1 MKLIIGLTGF
11 SCTGKGTFYE
21 YVSSQYVIPK
31 ITTGDLV
38 RKEVQ
43 KRGLDLNPR
52 NISEISDV
60 IRRETGNNF
69 MVIAE
74 DEIAELSERYDA
86 LIVDSLREE
95 KDYETLR
102 RFSRDIETVAV
113 VSSSRIRYER
123 MSERKRTGDPISWE
137 EFLALEQKER
147 LLGVENLIKSAG
159 YSLENQW
166 DLDEFR
172 IKSLDVMKEL
182 MRKYPSINLF

>member
-1 MKLIIGLTGF
+1 MKLIIGLTGY

-21 YVSSQYVIPK
+21 YVSEEYSVPK

-43 KRGLDLNPR
+43 KRGLKLTTA

-69 MVIAE
+69 MTIAE
-74 DEIAELSERYDA
+74 DEIAELSQKYGF
-86 LIVDSLREE
+86 LIIDSLREE
-95 KDYETLR
+95 KDYDTLK

-123 MSERKRTGDPISWE
+123 MAERRRKGDPLLWE
-137 EFLALEQKER
+137 EFLILEQKER
-147 LLGVENLIKSAG
+147 RLGVESLIESAG
-159 YSLENQW
+159 YIIRNEGN
-166 DLDEFR
+166 LDEFR
-172 IKSLDVMKEL
+172 RKSLEVMNEL
-182 MRKYPSINLF
+182 VEKYHLLI

>member
-21 YVSSQYVIPK
+21 YISSQYAIPK

-43 KRGLDLNPR
+43 KRGLDLNQR

-69 MVIAE
+69 MAIAG
-74 DEIAELSERYDA
+74 DEITELSERYDA

-95 KDYETLR
+95 KDYDTLI
-102 RFSRDIETVAV
+102 RFSRNIETVAV

-123 MSERKRTGDPISWE
+123 MSERKRPGDPISWE
-137 EFLALEQKER
+137 EFQALEQKER

-159 YSLENQW
+159 YSVENQG

-172 IKSLDVMKEL
+172 MESLDVLKEL
-182 MRKYPSINLF
+182 IRKYPSVNLL